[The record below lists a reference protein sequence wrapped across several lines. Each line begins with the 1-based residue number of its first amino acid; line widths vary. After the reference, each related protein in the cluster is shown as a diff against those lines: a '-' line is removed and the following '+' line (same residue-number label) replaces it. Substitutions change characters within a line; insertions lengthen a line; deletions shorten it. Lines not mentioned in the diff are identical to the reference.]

1 MAILQQL
8 GWLFLKSVPT
18 IIVFLLFYWFLRAN
32 FFKPLE
38 RTLAERNARITKAR
52 AEAEAVQA
60 AAKEKVHSY
69 EDALRKARAGVF
81 AEQETSRQAA
91 VDERAKLLTSVR
103 KLEQKAVRKE
113 KERIAREF
121 DAARAQLEGESPKL
135 AGQIVKMILERPAAP
150 LAGARP

>member
-18 IIVFLLFYWFLRAN
+18 IVVFLLFYWFLRAN

-38 RTLAERNARITKAR
+38 RTLAERNARINKAR

-91 VDERAKLLTSVR
+91 LDERAKLLTSVR
-103 KLEQKAVRKE
+103 KLEQEAVRKE

-121 DAARAQLEGESPKL
+121 DAARAQLEGESAKL